1 MSVWKA
7 RSSLSDPSMK
17 TVALVLYS
25 LVALVIVASF
35 LLVLLMGY
43 GFFFFTP
50 EGLTLSMRSI
60 SFPILVLFLVG
71 FATPLLP
78 IGAVFSFIW
87 IIFAVCFLAAW
98 NWRESFHDVFRR
110 SVTGD
115 SRGILNNFL
124 FTMPL
129 LSSMSLTAALV
140 IIYSQSSVGIGTGE
154 PALPQDVHEAFLN
167 LAYAPV
173 VEELAFRLV
182 PIGLMMVFYVFLA
195 AKSTSAFSG
204 AGNRLKMFFLA
215 FIYPEEAKRMSGLP
229 TVREHGIWRGIS
241 LLEWVVIV
249 ATSGIF
255 GLAHVLSPVG
265 WEIGKITSTFVQ
277 GLFFAVTYVA
287 YGFEA
292 PILLHWYFNYYFYF
306 FSPDIAET
314 FFPGTFDFLSVVEV
328 LIFVLGVLGWVAFAI
343 AGFRRLRQRQK
354 QSVEQLPPFP
364 SGSLSQSL

>member
-1 MSVWKA
+1 MGIWKA
-7 RSSLSDPSMK
+7 RSSQSDPSMR
-17 TVALVLYS
+17 TVAVLYS

-35 LLVLLMGY
+35 LLVLVMGY
-43 GFFFFTP
+43 GFFFLTP
-50 EGLTLSMRSI
+50 GGLTLSMRSI
-60 SFPILVLFLVG
+60 SFPVLVFFFVG
-71 FATPLLP
+71 FSTPYLP
-78 IGAVFSFIW
+78 IGEVFSFIW

-98 NWRESFHDVFRR
+98 TWREGFHNVFRR

-124 FTMPL
+124 FAMPL

-140 IIYSQSSVGIGTGE
+140 IIYSQGSVGIETGV
-154 PALPQDVHEAFLN
+154 PSLPQNVHEAFLN

-173 VEELAFRLV
+173 IEELAFRLV
-182 PIGLMMVFYVFLA
+182 PIGLLMVFYVFLA

-204 AGNRLKMFFLA
+204 VPNRLKVFFLA

-241 LLEWVVIV
+241 LPEWVVIV

-255 GLAHVLSPVG
+255 GLAHVLSGIG
-265 WEIGKITSTFVQ
+265 WEPGKITSTFVQ

-314 FFPGTFDFLSVVEV
+314 FFPGAIDFLSIIEV
-328 LIFVLGVLGWVAFAI
+328 MILVLGVLGWLAFASV
-343 AGFRRLRQRQK
+343 GFRRFMRRQRQPAK
-354 QSVEQLPPFP
+354 QLPPFP
-364 SGSLSQSL
+364 SGPPLQSP

>member
-1 MSVWKA
+1 
-7 RSSLSDPSMK
+7 MK
-17 TVALVLYS
+17 KVALVLYS
-25 LVALVIVASF
+25 LAAAVIVASF

-43 GFFFFTP
+43 GFFFLTLG
-50 EGLTLSMRSI
+50 GLTLSMRSI

-71 FATPLLP
+71 FSTPLLP

-87 IIFAVCFLAAW
+87 IVFAVCFLAAW
-98 NWRESFHDVFRR
+98 KWRESFHNVFRR
-110 SVTGD
+110 SVSGD
-115 SRGILNNFL
+115 SRGLLNNFL
-124 FTMPL
+124 FAMPL
-129 LSSMSLTAALV
+129 FSSMSLIAALV
-140 IIYSQSSVGIGTGE
+140 IIYSQSSVGIETGE
-154 PALPQDVHEAFLN
+154 PALPPDVHEAFLN

-195 AKSTSAFSG
+195 AKSTRAFSSV
-204 AGNRLKMFFLA
+204 GNRLKMFFWA
-215 FIYPEEAKRMSGLP
+215 FIYPEEAKRVSGLP
-229 TVREHGIWRGIS
+229 TVREHGIWKGIS

-314 FFPGTFDFLSVVEV
+314 FFPGTVDFLSVVEV
-328 LIFVLGVLGWVAFAI
+328 MIFVLGVLGWAAFASV
-343 AGFRRLRQRQK
+343 GFRRLMRRQK
-354 QSVEQLPPFP
+354 PPAAQLPPFP
-364 SGSLSQSL
+364 PPSQSP